1 MSDLLAI
8 GSSGISAYQR
18 ALATVSNNIANVN
31 TDGYTRQDVAIT
43 SNQPIQKGSGY
54 IGSGARFDAV
64 RRQFDA
70 FIESNL
76 RNSNSDLQAQE
87 PLLSYVNRLI
97 DIMGDQSIGLTTAM
111 NQFFESARS
120 VAADP
125 ASTIARS
132 IFLRDA
138 DGLAARYRELAS
150 QLGLL
155 QSETQQAV
163 ETDIGQINSYT
174 MQLAQINKQLTK
186 HSEEAKQPSELLDQ
200 RDLLLR
206 ELSSLVSIRTTFAPN
221 GAVLVSVGDTI
232 DQGILVN
239 GVNARLLSVQQS
251 EVDPNKLEFILD
263 AYGDPESVPA
273 FSSGKISGTV
283 QFRDQVLNP
292 ALDALDDLAKV
303 TVEQINSIHG
313 EGLDAEGK
321 LGGALFGFSA
331 GKENTAA
338 GVQMLIQDASRVA
351 AAGQFRVIDNP
362 LNGSFAESTVSYQE
376 PSYAG
381 PSALLGDL
389 AWAKVPSYA
398 DQMQV
403 DIQQDL
409 GFASLGVA
417 AIGMTDLSLTLHEPT
432 ASQSFQVLTRDGRHL
447 AGTELTD
454 ATKSQMLRTARGMEE
469 GATYSNS
476 MLNETGDDAY
486 LDMDIFIGVKATPTA
501 VLRFNKADGSLL
513 DLGNAQLNGDS
524 VDSWTGNVADDTF
537 TINGVSLPALNGPS
551 GIDDYVTWINSI
563 SASSGVTAAAID
575 GNRLQLTSTDGVSDI
590 RLGLGDNGER
600 EDLDQLGFDPSVLE
614 PAYLPAQVTGAAITS
629 VPAAFA
635 EETFT
640 LNGVLLGALAGATS
654 VANLATWINT
664 ATATTGVTASVVDG
678 NRLSLT
684 NETYGGEIRLG
695 LSSSGTGAD
704 LAKLGFDTSLYIGG
718 STVDDLLIYVTDTSN
733 TNTRVSVSG
742 QYTEIDGN
750 MKQALRES
758 QLQVTFLTDTNYE
771 IRDLETNTV
780 VAQRELDLSTPTP
793 SLSYRGLQLQFS
805 NSPMAGDIFVIDGNQ
820 DGIGNNEVML
830 QLVALEDAEI
840 MPGGLTLTE
849 AYIERTNMVG
859 NVARQAAI
867 SQQALEVVYQQALET
882 RDGISGV
889 NLDQEASAL
898 VRFQQAYQANA
909 KVMQIAG
916 TLFDAIL
923 QVR

>member
-43 SNQPIQKGSGY
+43 SNQPIQKGNGY

-111 NQFFESARS
+111 NQFFESART

-132 IFLRDA
+132 VFLRDA

-174 MQLAQINKQLTK
+174 TQLAQINKQLTK

-206 ELSSLVSIRTTFAPN
+206 ELSSLVSIRTTFQPN

-239 GVNARLLSVQQS
+239 GVTARLLSVAPSQ
-251 EVDPNKLEFILD
+251 VDPNKLEFLLD

-273 FSSGKISGTV
+273 FSSGKISGTL

-292 ALDALDDLAKV
+292 ALDALDDLAQV
-303 TVEQINSIHG
+303 TVDQINAIHS

-331 GKENTAA
+331 GKQDTAA
-338 GVQMLIQDASRVA
+338 GVQLLIQDASRVA

-362 LNGSFAESTVSYQE
+362 LNGSLAEATISYQV
-376 PSYAG
+376 PSYDG
-381 PSALLGDL
+381 PTALLGDL
-389 AWAKVPSYA
+389 AWAKAPSYA
-398 DQMQV
+398 SQMET

-409 GFASLGVA
+409 GFVSLGVA
-417 AIGMTDLSLTLHEPT
+417 SMGMTDLSLTLHDPS
-432 ASQSFQVLTRDGRHL
+432 AAQSFQVLTRDGRHL
-447 AGTELTD
+447 AGTELAD
-454 ATKSQMLRTARGMEE
+454 SAKNQMLRPARGMEE
-469 GATYSNS
+469 GATYSSS
-476 MLNETGDDAY
+476 MLNATGHDAY
-486 LDMDIFIGVKATPTA
+486 LDMDIFIGVKVDPIA

-513 DLGNAQLNGDS
+513 DLGNAQLTADV
-524 VDSWTGNVADDTF
+524 VDDWTGSVADDTF
-537 TINGVSLPALNGPS
+537 TINGISLPALSGPS
-551 GIDDYVTWINSI
+551 GLNDYVTWINT
-563 SASSGVTAAAID
+563 ASGLSGVTASVVD
-575 GNRLQLTSTDGVSDI
+575 GNRLQLNSLDSVSDI
-590 RLGLGDNGER
+590 RLGLGNNGER
-600 EDLDQLGFDPSVLE
+600 SDLEQLGFDPSVLE
-614 PAYLPAQVTGAAITS
+614 PAYLRAEITGSAITDVS
-629 VPAAFA
+629 TAIAAG
-635 EETFT
+635 TFT
-640 LNGVLLGALAGATS
+640 LNGVSLGALNPTGIDDFAS
-654 VANLATWINT
+654 WIN
-664 ATATTGVTASVVDG
+664 AISADTGVTASIIDG
-678 NRLSLT
+678 SLT
-684 NETYGGEIRLG
+684 LLSETYGGQIRLG
-695 LSSSGTGAD
+695 LGTGTGAD
-704 LAKLGFDTSLYIGG
+704 LARLGFDTSLYISG
-718 STVDDLLIYVTDTSN
+718 SAADDLLIYVTDTSN
-733 TNTRVSVSG
+733 SNSTVSLSG
-742 QYTEIDGN
+742 QYTEINGN
-750 MKQALRES
+750 MKQALRDS
-758 QLQVTFLTDTNYE
+758 DLRVTFMTDTVYE
-771 IRDLETNTV
+771 IRDLGTDTV
-780 VAQRELDLSTPTP
+780 VAQRTLDLSTPTP

-805 NSPMAGDIFVIDGNQ
+805 NLPGRGDVYLIDGNQ

-849 AYIERTNMVG
+849 AYIERTNLVG

-867 SQQALEVVYQQALET
+867 SQQALQVVYQQALET

>member
-1 MSDLLAI
+1 LAI

-31 TDGYTRQDVAIT
+31 TDGYTRQDVAIA
-43 SNQPIQKGSGY
+43 SNQPIQMGSGY

-186 HSEEAKQPSELLDQ
+186 HSEQAKQPSELLDQ

-206 ELSSLVSIRTTFAPN
+206 ELSSLVSIRTTFQPN

-239 GVNARLLSVQQS
+239 GVNARLLSVAPSQ
-251 EVDPNKLEFILD
+251 VDPNKLEFLLD

-273 FSSGKISGTV
+273 FSSGKISGTL

-292 ALDALDDLAKV
+292 ALDALDDLAQV
-303 TVEQINSIHG
+303 TVEQINAIHS

-331 GKENTAA
+331 GKQDTAA
-338 GVQMLIQDASRVA
+338 GVQLLIQDASRVA

-362 LNGSFAESTVSYQE
+362 LNGSLAEATISYQV
-376 PSYAG
+376 PSYDG
-381 PSALLGDL
+381 PTALLGDL

-398 DQMQV
+398 NQMEA

-409 GFASLGVA
+409 GFVSLGVA
-417 AIGMTDLSLTLHEPT
+417 SMGMTDLSLTLHDPS
-432 ASQSFQVLTRDGRHL
+432 AAQSFQVLTRDGRHL
-447 AGTELTD
+447 AGTELAD
-454 ATKSQMLRTARGMEE
+454 SAKNQMLRPARGMEE
-469 GATYSNS
+469 GATYSSS
-476 MLNETGDDAY
+476 MLNATGENAY
-486 LDMDIFIGVKATPTA
+486 LDMDIFIGVKVDPTA

-513 DLGNAQLNGDS
+513 DLGNAQITGDV
-524 VDSWTGNVADDTF
+524 VDDWTGSVADDTF
-537 TINGVSLPALNGPS
+537 TINGISLPALSGPS
-551 GIDDYVTWINSI
+551 GIDDYVTWINSVSGLSGV
-563 SASSGVTAAAID
+563 SASVVD
-575 GNRLQLTSTDGVSDI
+575 GNRLQLSSLDGVSDI
-590 RLGLGDNGER
+590 RLGLGNNGER
-600 EDLDQLGFDPSVLE
+600 SDLEQLGFDPSVLE
-614 PAYLPAQVTGAAITS
+614 PAYLPAEITGSAITD
-629 VPAAFA
+629 VTTAIADG
-635 EETFT
+635 TFT
-640 LNGVLLGALAGATS
+640 LNGVALGALNPTGINDFAS
-654 VANLATWINT
+654 WIN
-664 ATATTGVTASVVDG
+664 AISANTGVTASISDG
-678 NRLSLT
+678 SLT
-684 NETYGGEIRLG
+684 LLCETYGGQIRLG
-695 LSSSGTGAD
+695 LGTGTGAD
-704 LAKLGFDTSLYIGG
+704 LARLGFDTSLYISGAAA
-718 STVDDLLIYVTDTSN
+718 DDLLIYVTDTSN
-733 TNTRVSVSG
+733 SNT
-742 QYTEIDGN
+742 
-750 MKQALRES
+750 
-758 QLQVTFLTDTNYE
+758 
-771 IRDLETNTV
+771 TV
-780 VAQRELDLSTPTP
+780 
-793 SLSYRGLQLQFS
+793 
-805 NSPMAGDIFVIDGNQ
+805 
-820 DGIGNNEVML
+820 
-830 QLVALEDAEI
+830 
-840 MPGGLTLTE
+840 
-849 AYIERTNMVG
+849 
-859 NVARQAAI
+859 
-867 SQQALEVVYQQALET
+867 
-882 RDGISGV
+882 
-889 NLDQEASAL
+889 
-898 VRFQQAYQANA
+898 
-909 KVMQIAG
+909 
-916 TLFDAIL
+916 
-923 QVR
+923 

>member
-31 TDGYTRQDVAIT
+31 TDGYTRQDVAIA
-43 SNQPIQKGSGY
+43 SNQPIQQGNGY

-120 VAADP
+120 VASDP

-150 QLGLL
+150 QMDLL
-155 QSETQQAV
+155 QSETQQSV

-174 MQLAQINKQLTK
+174 TQLAQINKQLTK
-186 HSEEAKQPSELLDQ
+186 HSEQAKQPSELLDQ

-221 GAVLVSVGDTI
+221 GAVLISVGDTI

-251 EVDPNKLEFILD
+251 EVEPNKLEFILD
-263 AYGDPESVPA
+263 AYGDPESVPI
-273 FSSGKISGTV
+273 FSSGKISGTL

-292 ALDALDDLAKV
+292 ALDALDDLAQV
-303 TVEQINSIHG
+303 TVEQINGIHS

-321 LGGALFGFSA
+321 LGGALFGFYA

-362 LNGSFAESTVSYQE
+362 LNGSLAESTVSYE
-376 PSYAG
+376 PPSYAG
-381 PSALLGDL
+381 PSTLLGDL

-398 DQMQV
+398 DQMEV

-409 GFASLGVA
+409 GFASLGMA
-417 AIGMTDLSLTLHEPT
+417 SIGMTDLSLTLHDPT
-432 ASQSFQVLTRDGRHL
+432 ATQSFQVLTRDGRHL

-454 ATKSQMLRTARGMEE
+454 LAKSQILRPARGMED
-469 GATYSNS
+469 GATYNSS
-476 MLNETGDDAY
+476 MLNATGENAY

-513 DLGNAQLNGDS
+513 DLGNAQLNGDT
-524 VDSWTGNVADDTF
+524 VDNWTGDVANDTF
-537 TINGVSLPALNGPS
+537 TINGVSLPALTGPS
-551 GIDDYVTWINSI
+551 GINDYVTWINSI
-563 SASSGVTAAAID
+563 SASTGVRASAID
-575 GNRLQLTSTDGVSDI
+575 GNRLQFNSLDGVSDI
-590 RLGLGDNGER
+590 RLGLGNNGER
-600 EDLDQLGFDPSVLE
+600 EDLEQLGFDPSVLE
-614 PAYLPAQVTGAAITS
+614 PAYLPAQVTGDAITA
-629 VPAAFA
+629 VPASFSAG
-635 EETFT
+635 TFT
-640 LNGVLLGALAGATS
+640 LNGVSLSALTGATS
-654 VANLATWINT
+654 VADLAAWLNT
-664 ATATTGVTASVVDG
+664 VSASTDVNATVVDG
-678 NRLSLT
+678 NRLLLT
-684 NETYGGEIRLG
+684 NETYGAEIRLG
-695 LSSSGTGAD
+695 LGSGTGAD
-704 LAKLGFDTSLYIGG
+704 LAKLGFDTSLHISGV
-718 STVDDLLIYVTDTSN
+718 TVDDLLIYVTDSSN
-733 TNTRVSVSG
+733 TNTTVSISG
-742 QYTEIDGN
+742 QYTEIDGD

-758 QLQVTFLTDTNYE
+758 QLQVTFVTDTQYE

-780 VAQRELDLSTPTP
+780 VAQRTLDLSTPTP

-805 NSPMAGDIFVIDGNQ
+805 NSPLAGDVFLIDGNQ

-867 SQQALEVVYQQALET
+867 SQQALQVVYQQALET

-916 TLFDAIL
+916 TLFDSIL

>member
-31 TDGYTRQDVAIT
+31 TDGYSRQDVAIT
-43 SNQPIQKGSGY
+43 SNQPIQTGNSY
-54 IGSGARFDAV
+54 IGSGARFDSV

-97 DIMGDQSIGLTTAM
+97 DIMGDESIGLTTAM
-111 NQFFESARS
+111 NQFFESARDLAS
-120 VAADP
+120 DP

-132 IFLRDA
+132 VFLRDA
-138 DGLAARYRELAS
+138 DGLAARYRELAA

-174 MQLAQINKQLTK
+174 LQLAQINKQLTK
-186 HSEEAKQPSELLDQ
+186 NSKEASQPSELLDQ

-206 ELSSLVSIRTTFAPN
+206 ELSSLASIKTSFAPN

-232 DQGILVN
+232 NQGVLVQ
-239 GVNARLLSVQQS
+239 GVNQRLLSVRPS
-251 EVDPNKLEFILD
+251 EIEPNKLEFILD
-263 AYGDPESVPA
+263 AYGDPETVPA
-273 FSSGKISGTV
+273 FSSGKISGAIA
-283 QFRDQVLNP
+283 FRDQVLNP
-292 ALDALDDLAKV
+292 ALDALDDLASV
-303 TVEQINSIHG
+303 TAQEVNAVHTTGLDS
-313 EGLDAEGK
+313 EGLI
-321 LGGALFGFSA
+321 GGALFGFSA
-331 GKENTAA
+331 GKQDTAA
-338 GVQMLIQDASRVA
+338 GMRMLIQDASRVA

-362 LNGSFAESTVSYQE
+362 LNGSLAEATISYQL
-376 PSYAG
+376 PSYDG
-381 PSALLGDL
+381 LSALFGDL

-403 DIQQDL
+403 EIQQDL
-409 GFASLGVA
+409 GFVSLGVA
-417 AIGMTDLSLTLHEPT
+417 SLGMTDLALTLHNPSE
-432 ASQSFQVLTRDGRHL
+432 AQSFQVLTRDGRHL

-454 ATKSQMLRTARGMEE
+454 LAKSQMLRPARGMEE
-469 GATYSNS
+469 GATYSD
-476 MLNETGDDAY
+476 MLDAAGDDAY
-486 LDMDIFIGVKATPTA
+486 LDMDIFIGVKATPTS

-513 DLGNAQLNGDS
+513 DLGSAQLTGDAINN
-524 VDSWTGNVADDTF
+524 WTDTIAADTF
-537 TINGVSLPALNGPS
+537 TINGIALPELSGPGS
-551 GIDDYVTWINSI
+551 IDDFVNWINSVSATSGV
-563 SASSGVTAAAID
+563 SASAVGD
-575 GNRLQLTSTDGVSDI
+575 RLQLNSLDGVSDI
-590 RLGLGDNGER
+590 RIGLGENGER
-600 EDLDQLGFDPSVLE
+600 SDLERIGFDPSVLE
-614 PAYLPAQVTGAAITS
+614 PAYLQAQVSGDEITDLSSAIAAN
-629 VPAAFA
+629 
-635 EETFT
+635 TFT
-640 LNGVLLGALAGATS
+640 LNGQSLGALAPTGINSFAS
-654 VANLATWINT
+654 WINAST
-664 ATATTGVTASVVDG
+664 AQTGVSASIVDG
-678 NRLSLT
+678 NRLVLVSQ
-684 NETYGGEIRLG
+684 NYGGEIRLG
-695 LSSSGTGAD
+695 LGTGTGAD
-704 LAKLGFDTSLYIGG
+704 LARLGFDTSLYVSGAAA
-718 STVDDLLIYVTDTSN
+718 DDLLIYVTDSSN
-733 TNTRVSVSG
+733 TDVEVSVSG
-742 QYTEIDGN
+742 QYTDNDGD
-750 MKQALRES
+750 MKQALRER
-758 QLQVTFLTDTNYE
+758 QLRVTFTTDTEYE
-771 IRDLETNTV
+771 IRDLETDTV
-780 VAQRELDLSTPTP
+780 VAQRTLDLSTPTP
-793 SLSYRGLQLQFS
+793 SLSFRGLQLQFS
-805 NSPMAGDIFVIDGNQ
+805 NAPMMGDVFLIDGNR

-849 AYIERTNMVG
+849 AYIERTNLVG

-867 SQQALEVVYQQALET
+867 SQQALKVVYQQALET